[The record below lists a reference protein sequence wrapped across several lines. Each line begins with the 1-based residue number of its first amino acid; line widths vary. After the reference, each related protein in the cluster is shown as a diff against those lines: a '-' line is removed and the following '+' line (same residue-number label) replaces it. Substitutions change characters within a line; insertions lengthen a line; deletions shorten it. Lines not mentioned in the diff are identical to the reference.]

1 MFLCL
6 FIDYLENISWFI
18 YIHVYDLNR
27 KMQNALNNLAGYDV
41 FWIFQSIKSIQ
52 YFIPKSLAC
61 PW

>member
-27 KMQNALNNLAGYDV
+27 KMQNALNNLAGYEV
-41 FWIFQSIKSIQ
+41 FRIF
-52 YFIPKSLAC
+52 
-61 PW
+61 